1 MWLPWPVF
9 GTFSMGGAPGPREH
23 LGSAY
28 HEARPFRS
36 VLAGRRPC
44 CRAPFRVADVPER
57 VCARGDGCVGLA
69 WPMLD
74 TALVGADTMF
84 RFVSELVVTK
94 AMRGPG

>member
-9 GTFSMGGAPGPREH
+9 GIFMMGGAPGPWEH
-23 LGSAY
+23 LGSTY

-36 VLAGRRPC
+36 VLAGCRLC

-57 VCARGDGCVGLA
+57 VRAWGDDCVGLA

-74 TALVGADTMF
+74 TALMGADPL
-84 RFVSELVVTK
+84 VCVVPELVVAK
-94 AMRGPG
+94 AMRGPE